1 MDFETT
7 YTSEIPII
15 APDGDLLGDKENQR
29 LHAEML
35 KLIEAKPKALIV
47 DLRGVK
53 FMVSSGLGLIVA
65 AYHKASKQG
74 VRLMLVNLQKRVSE
88 LLFITHLDE
97 YLIDY
102 GTVEQAIVR
111 ATTEADAPTETPP
124 E

>member
-7 YTSEIPII
+7 TISEIPVI

-35 KLIEAKPKALIV
+35 RLIDAKPKALIV

-65 AYHKASKQG
+65 AYHKGAQLG
-74 VRLMLVNLQKRVSE
+74 VRLMLTHMQKRVSE
-88 LLFITHLDE
+88 LLFITRLDE
-97 YLIDY
+97 HLIDY
-102 GTVEQAIVR
+102 GTVDDAIR
-111 ATTEADAPTETPP
+111 LATAETPSETTP